1 MPCYI
6 DPTLEV
12 TAPFPTQELDI
23 WLLLKPTSSPGC
35 IWSSSWN
42 NLVNQNLST
51 WMLVAKA
58 ATSFAKYRIKEY
70 LQQNFWTWVWFPPM
84 LKKTALLAF
93 KGFPYHPVSRSPFPW
108 EVVNLWAVW
117 FFGGAH
123 FFIQG
128 GTYFNSGG
136 PLFLTRKMLK
146 IIPGGVSPPEQK
158 RAFYQLQLEGPSEL
172 NLHS

>member
-84 LKKTALLAF
+84 LKKNCTIGIQRLPLWDAGDVETNAVFLYCVGKYRLIVHQSLLTG
-93 KGFPYHPVSRSPFPW
+93 KVIPW
-108 EVVNLWAVW
+108 VCTHHLYNKKTKATNKQFLHFNGVVIRHWRESQSCEKN
-117 FFGGAH
+117 G
-123 FFIQG
+123 
-128 GTYFNSGG
+128 
-136 PLFLTRKMLK
+136 K
-146 IIPGGVSPPEQK
+146 
-158 RAFYQLQLEGPSEL
+158 
-172 NLHS
+172 